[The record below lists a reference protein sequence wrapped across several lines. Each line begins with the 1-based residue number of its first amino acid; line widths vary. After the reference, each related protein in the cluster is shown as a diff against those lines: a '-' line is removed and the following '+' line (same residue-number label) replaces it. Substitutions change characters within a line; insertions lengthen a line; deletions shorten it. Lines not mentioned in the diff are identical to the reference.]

1 MVNKKK
7 VAAFIKNL
15 LQRKKAIPKNILK
28 NLGDFRYL
36 DHGQIDSLELIMF
49 VSDIEKKYQFKLS
62 TADLSSKKFR
72 IFSGLVEI
80 ILKKNNL

>member
-7 VAAFIKNL
+7 VADFIKSL

-28 NLGDFRYL
+28 NLVDFRYL

-49 VSDIEKKYQFKLS
+49 ISDIEKKYHFKFS
-62 TADLSSKKFR
+62 TTDLSSKKFR
-72 IFSGLVEI
+72 IFSGLIEI